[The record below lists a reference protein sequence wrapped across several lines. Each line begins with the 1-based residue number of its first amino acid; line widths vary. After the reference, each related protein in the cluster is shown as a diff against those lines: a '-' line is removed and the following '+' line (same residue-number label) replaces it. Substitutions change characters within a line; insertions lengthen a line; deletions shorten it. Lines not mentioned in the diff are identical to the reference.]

1 MDDETR
7 QHQEQLTTLRLRIL
21 ALEAE
26 VAALTTSTKSVPPA
40 RAPYGMTELSVRLP
54 ADVVRSIYLD
64 ALTRERH
71 SDVDEALKRKVV
83 EHFLHKQFWS
93 IAPHVT
99 LDRAPSTT
107 DPLGGFDITA
117 RLCVGAVK

>member
-7 QHQEQLTTLRLRIL
+7 RNQERLTELRLRVL
-21 ALEAE
+21 SLEQEVEALKA
-26 VAALTTSTKSVPPA
+26 STKSVPPA
-40 RAPYGMTELSVRLP
+40 RAGYGMTELSVRLP

-71 SDVDEALKRKVV
+71 SDTDEALKRKVV

-99 LDRAPSTT
+99 LDRVPSTT

-117 RLCVGAVK
+117 TLLLGMPT